1 MSFPYRCLLIA
12 ALLPVLAFAQ
22 TAPRIIYLWEKG
34 APGFES
40 RKDEPEQAQD
50 YWVRNIHHPSLTVF
64 TPAEGKANGCAVVV
78 APGGGFRELVF
89 DREGRMAADFLN
101 DLGITVFVL
110 KYRLPAAEGSPYQ
123 PDHVREDADRAMRLV
138 RSRAGEFKIDPKRI
152 GVLGFSAGGV
162 VAMMVAMKKGDGK
175 ADAADPVDR
184 LDARP
189 NFQMLVYP
197 GGIAPEKIPA
207 DTPPAFLL
215 CADDDELHCNEAT
228 MQILQVLRATKVP
241 VELHLYRR
249 GKHGF
254 NMGGKSEY
262 VSIRNWPARMAEW
275 LADSGFMQSQHD
287 SPSPNHPP

>member
-1 MSFPYRCLLIA
+1 
-12 ALLPVLAFAQ
+12 
-22 TAPRIIYLWEKG
+22 
-34 APGFES
+34 
-40 RKDEPEQAQD
+40 
-50 YWVRNIHHPSLTVF
+50 
-64 TPAEGKANGCAVVV
+64 
-78 APGGGFRELVF
+78 
-89 DREGRMAADFLN
+89 
-101 DLGITVFVL
+101 
-110 KYRLPAAEGSPYQ
+110 
-123 PDHVREDADRAMRLV
+123 MRLV

-254 NMGGKSEY
+254 NMGGKSAY